1 MKPFSGMVTAACLA
15 LLFAQGAYAQYPNRA
30 IRFVVPFP
38 PGGGADYLARLLAQP
53 LTQALGQQW
62 VIDNRGGADGAIA
75 GAIVAKAAAD
85 GYTLFLG
92 TNSPLSAVPAMRR
105 NPPYD
110 PIADFTPIGMLG
122 RFTFFLF
129 VKPDLPARTVAELV
143 AYARANPAKFNYGTG
158 NTVAVVASAQFKTQ
172 AGLNIAHIP
181 YKGDAPTTTDLLGGQ
196 IQMAFMTPVP
206 ALALVKEGRLRLLA
220 TLLPQRSSLA
230 PEVPTIAEAGMPGV
244 SIMPWLGVL
253 GPAKLPPDIV
263 ARLSRE
269 LNPILAR
276 ADIRES
282 LARQGFEVQASTPAE
297 LGATVKDQL
306 QLWKRVVREAQIPI
320 E

>member
-1 MKPFSGMVTAACLA
+1 MMRFRGMIVSACLA
-15 LLFAQGAYAQYPNRA
+15 LLLVQGVHAQYPNRA

-38 PGGGADYLARLLAQP
+38 PGGGADYLARVLAQP

-62 VIDNRGGADGAIA
+62 VVDNRGGADGALA
-75 GAIVAKAAAD
+75 AVLVAKAPAD

-92 TNSPLSAVPAMRR
+92 TNSALSAVPAMRR

-110 PIADFTPIGMLG
+110 AIADFTPIGMLG
-122 RFTFFLF
+122 RFTFFLY
-129 VKPDLPARTVAELV
+129 VRPDLPARTVSELV
-143 AYARANPAKFNYGTG
+143 AYTRANPGKLNYGSG
-158 NTVAVVASAQFKTQ
+158 NTVSIVAAAQFAIQ
-172 AGLNIAHIP
+172 AGLDMAHVP
-181 YKGDAPTTTDLLGGQ
+181 YKGDAQATTDMLAGQ

-206 ALALVKEGRLRLLA
+206 AFSLVKEGRLRA
-220 TLLPQRSSLA
+220 IAVLLPQRSSLA

-253 GPAKLPPDIV
+253 GPAQLPPDIL

-269 LNPILAR
+269 LNSVLAR
-276 ADIRES
+276 ADIRDA
-282 LARQGFEVQASTPAE
+282 LGRQGFEVQPSTPGQ
-297 LGATVKDQL
+297 LGAYMKDQL